1 MLIWLLIPL
10 RQYRSRFFI
19 FFLFPA
25 IAIIAVQT
33 LHLFM
38 ARVNS
43 SFIHFTCLTLS
54 ALSIIEINKHK
65 TVSWAGFLTLFYT
78 LTTLLFLRYSSE
90 WRLLL
95 LGGGFVAGFISFE
108 VSKFIIKEYSLN
120 RTFNPFHII
129 LFVYFSNH
137 FFSKMIFSF
146 VADTSLLAVFSF
158 ITIFTSIISGFCFI
172 LLRENNRFVFNI

>member
-78 LTTLLFLRYSSE
+78 LTTVLFLRYSSE

-108 VSKFIIKEYSLN
+108 ITKLVINVYTQKRI
-120 RTFNPFHII
+120 FNAFH
-129 LFVYFSNH
+129 LLLLVYFFNH
-137 FFSKMIFSF
+137 FFSKMMFAFIYDSGSIAGYAFFTIILSIFCG
-146 VADTSLLAVFSF
+146 FS
-158 ITIFTSIISGFCFI
+158 FI
-172 LLRENNRFVFNI
+172 LLREDNRFIFKV